1 MNSLSLTVRRPYP
14 HHARLERKKPPM
26 TIAVGLVCDDGLVFC
41 VDTKIS
47 TSIKTEESKL
57 AWCVYSEGK
66 NCATAFAV
74 SGIDLKF
81 AKTAIDF
88 CEEAVAKINF
98 KDKSISV
105 ETVRKA
111 IQSALAKFYK
121 EHIFPHPD
129 RGVGGAVDF
138 EFLIGIWLNNETR
151 LFESRETVL
160 SPVRE
165 YECRGIGA
173 YLAKFLIRQYLRAN
187 PGPLT
192 LMEAAVLAEYA
203 VGNVADYDENC
214 GGEIET
220 LFIRNN
226 GDCGNGYDKP
236 THVSRGF
243 IETLQGE
250 QWKMI
255 RQLLLLEGDAVAES
269 KKIVEAVPVATV
281 SESS

>member
-1 MNSLSLTVRRPYP
+1 
-14 HHARLERKKPPM
+14 M
-26 TIAVGLVCDDGLVFC
+26 TIAAGFVCNDGLVFC

-66 NCATAFAV
+66 NCATAFAI
-74 SGIDLKF
+74 SGFDLKF
-81 AKTAIDF
+81 AKSAIDS

-98 KDKSISV
+98 RDKAVSI
-105 ETVRKA
+105 ETVRKT

-129 RGVGGAVDF
+129 RGIGGAVDF
-138 EFLIGIWLNNETR
+138 DFLIGIWLNNDTR

-160 SPVRE
+160 SPVSE
-165 YECRGIGA
+165 YECRGGGA

-187 PGPLT
+187 PIPLT
-192 LMEAAVLAEYA
+192 LTEAAILAEYT
-203 VGNVADYDENC
+203 VGSVADFDEHC
-214 GGEIET
+214 GGEIEL

-226 GDCGNGYDKP
+226 GDCGNGFDYP
-236 THVSRGF
+236 TYVSKSF
-243 IETLQGE
+243 IEALQQE

-255 RQLLLLEGDAVAES
+255 RKLLYLARGSGAES
-269 KKIVEAVPVATV
+269 ARIVEAYAQRVKEENDSYGMPI
-281 SESS
+281 